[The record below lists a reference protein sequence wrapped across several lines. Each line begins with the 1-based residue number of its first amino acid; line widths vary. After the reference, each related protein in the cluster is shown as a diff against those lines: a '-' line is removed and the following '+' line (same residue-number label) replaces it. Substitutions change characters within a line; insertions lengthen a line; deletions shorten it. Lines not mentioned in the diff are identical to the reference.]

1 MLPVLALVGRP
12 NVGKSTLF
20 NQLTRSRDALVA
32 DLSGLT
38 RDRQYGQGR
47 IDETAF
53 IVIDTG
59 GITGEEEG
67 IDAAMANQ
75 SMAAIEEADVVLLLV
90 DGREGL
96 HPGDEALVG
105 YLRSQGKPFHLVVNK
120 IDGVGEDIAS
130 SDFFRLGVDQL
141 HPIAA
146 SHNRGV
152 KKLIAA
158 VLAPWSEAGE
168 PETDAET
175 NGAIRVAIVGRP
187 NVGKSTLVNRLLGEE
202 RVVVFDQPGTTRDS
216 VYIDYER
223 RGRHYT
229 LIDTAGVRKRKNVKE
244 AVEKFSIVK
253 TLKAIA
259 DAQVVFDW
267 VIANADTYNLDPNHI
282 VIGGRSRGSII
293 SWQLA
298 HSNHPSIK
306 GIYMYNALPQSAW
319 QNIDTWNPADE
330 ITIDSPITYL
340 VYGPDFDDDDGHNP
354 VNVDPV
360 LARYDELAIGDKI
373 TRYVNMWG
381 DFRNANGG
389 WNNDAHTMHYF
400 AEFAE
405 KVEETDLPPTLSHN
419 TLFMGHSFFAPIARQ
434 MPFHMSQLGIDDHSQ
449 HVEMSG
455 GETGTPIALWEDE
468 EHRNTIQAVLDTGEV
483 ELFGMTASPTIEGYT
498 LWIDYALSKNPNTK
512 IVIGT
517 PWLDFPADY
526 SDATHYENTIID
538 GLNEVIL
545 VDIDELRVRY
555 PNTEIINLPYAFA
568 AIELRHMFE
577 AGQLSGITELIG
589 SNSNTSIFSD
599 EKGHGHGNGLLLD
612 LAEFIWLTHIYGID
626 LDHSH

>member
-32 DLSGLT
+32 NLSGLT

-130 SDFFRLGVDQL
+130 SDFYRLGVDQL

-152 KKLIAA
+152 QKLIAA

-168 PETDAET
+168 PETDAE
-175 NGAIRVAIVGRP
+175 NHGAIRVAIVGRP

-244 AVEKFSIVK
+244 VVEKFSIVK

-259 DAQVVFDW
+259 DAQVVILTMDAHEGLVEQDLHLLGQCIDAGRAL
-267 VIANADTYNLDPNHI
+267 VIALNKWDGIDPDEREWIRSELRRRLQFIDYADIHFISALHGSGVGKLYGSVHNAHEAATRSLSTPKLTRILEDAVATHPPPMVNGRRVKLRYAHAGGQNPPI
-282 VIGGRSRGSII
+282 VIVHGT
-293 SWQLA
+293 QTE
-298 HSNHPSIK
+298 
-306 GIYMYNALPQSAW
+306 ALPVSYKR
-319 QNIDTWNPADE
+319 
-330 ITIDSPITYL
+330 YL
-340 VYGPDFDDDDGHNP
+340 EKIF
-354 VNVDPV
+354 
-360 LARYDELAIGDKI
+360 RRELAL
-373 TRYVNMWG
+373 
-381 DFRNANGG
+381 
-389 WNNDAHTMHYF
+389 H
-400 AEFAE
+400 
-405 KVEETDLPPTLSHN
+405 
-419 TLFMGHSFFAPIARQ
+419 
-434 MPFHMSQLGIDDHSQ
+434 
-449 HVEMSG
+449 
-455 GETGTPIALWEDE
+455 GTPIRIEM
-468 EHRNTIQAVLDTGEV
+468 RSGE
-483 ELFGMTASPTIEGYT
+483 
-498 LWIDYALSKNPNTK
+498 N
-512 IVIGT
+512 
-517 PWLDFPADY
+517 
-526 SDATHYENTIID
+526 
-538 GLNEVIL
+538 
-545 VDIDELRVRY
+545 
-555 PNTEIINLPYAFA
+555 PYAGKRNKLTQRQVERRRRMMSH
-568 AIELRHMFE
+568 IKK
-577 AGQLSGITELIG
+577 S
-589 SNSNTSIFSD
+589 
-599 EKGHGHGNGLLLD
+599 EKKARQKKRDG
-612 LAEFIWLTHIYGID
+612 
-626 LDHSH
+626 